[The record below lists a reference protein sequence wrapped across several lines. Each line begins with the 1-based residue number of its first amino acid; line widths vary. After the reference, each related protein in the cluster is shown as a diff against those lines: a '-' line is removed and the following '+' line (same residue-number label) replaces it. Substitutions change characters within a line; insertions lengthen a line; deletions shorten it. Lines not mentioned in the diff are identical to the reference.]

1 MRNGIKWRRFLT
13 ILTLLG
19 AWSGIIWYAQPRF
32 IRELSFHLDPYP
44 DGAELLTLDEIV
56 KPPSWPVS
64 ICREDGT
71 FQTSG
76 SRSGV
81 VSPVVTKLPE
91 LVGLGAFPKVEFTI
105 ALEGFEDIKFHQI
118 GIYDS
123 ISGRKFGRG
132 MARKP
137 LPDDRPKQFDVS
149 ADVNCWCPTPVAVVV
164 DFLHGAPAIVE
175 ARPQSGGFAV
185 ETLLGT
191 KRYTVERKK
200 KGTSIRLWKMN
211 WTDVLS
217 MEAVTHSGTIAD
229 QSFTRQ
235 KGWVPRSIDFDVAP
249 EDIAFYRVTFRNQL
263 QRIILQLD
271 ELPGML
277 EENRS
282 LTNLFDL
289 TIGDCSFS
297 TTGEFENFVADQLN
311 LQLDRQNYPWSGEG
325 FDTKRSTIKQML
337 RQYEEVYPE
346 AKVTV
351 NHKTRTIR
359 FHNPSMLKERIR
371 DVK

>member
-1 MRNGIKWRRFLT
+1 
-13 ILTLLG
+13 
-19 AWSGIIWYAQPRF
+19 
-32 IRELSFHLDPYP
+32 
-44 DGAELLTLDEIV
+44 
-56 KPPSWPVS
+56 
-64 ICREDGT
+64 
-71 FQTSG
+71 
-76 SRSGV
+76 
-81 VSPVVTKLPE
+81 
-91 LVGLGAFPKVEFTI
+91 
-105 ALEGFEDIKFHQI
+105 
-118 GIYDS
+118 
-123 ISGRKFGRG
+123 
-132 MARKP
+132 
-137 LPDDRPKQFDVS
+137 
-149 ADVNCWCPTPVAVVV
+149 
-164 DFLHGAPAIVE
+164 
-175 ARPQSGGFAV
+175 
-185 ETLLGT
+185 
-191 KRYTVERKK
+191 
-200 KGTSIRLWKMN
+200 MN

-297 TTGEFENFVADQLN
+297 TTGEFENFVAEQLN
-311 LQLDRQNYPWSGEG
+311 LQLDRQKYPWSGEG

-351 NHKTRTIR
+351 NHKRRTIR
-359 FHNPSMLKERIR
+359 FHNPSMLKEWL
-371 DVK
+371 DG